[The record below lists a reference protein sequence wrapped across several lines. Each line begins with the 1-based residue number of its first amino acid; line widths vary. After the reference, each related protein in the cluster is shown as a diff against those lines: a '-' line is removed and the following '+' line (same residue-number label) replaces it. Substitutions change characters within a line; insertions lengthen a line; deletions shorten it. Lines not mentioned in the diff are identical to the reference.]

1 MPNHLPIYL
10 SIHRLSIYRSIAYP
24 SIAYNPSIAYLSI
37 AYLSTSQVG
46 HEHLQS
52 CGLAAAANHSTTP
65 NARLDRNPE
74 LQSLRRHFSG
84 GPQQALPPVP
94 VLLARRRI
102 ESGDEITWTYP
113 PEFIR
118 RLQSVGA
125 W

>member
-1 MPNHLPIYL
+1 MRDPASRNRASRVSIYLSIYLSIGRSIYLSIYL
-10 SIHRLSIYRSIAYP
+10 SIHL
-24 SIAYNPSIAYLSI
+24 
-37 AYLSTSQVG
+37 SQVG
-46 HEHLQS
+46 HEHLLS
-52 CGLAAAANHSTTP
+52 CGLAAAANHSKTP

-118 RLQSVGA
+118 KLQSVGA

>member
-1 MPNHLPIYL
+1 M
-10 SIHRLSIYRSIAYP
+10 
-24 SIAYNPSIAYLSI
+24 
-37 AYLSTSQVG
+37 G
-46 HEHLQS
+46 HEHLLS
-52 CGLAAAANHSTTP
+52 CGLAAAANHSKTP

-118 RLQSVGA
+118 KLQSVGA

>member
-1 MPNHLPIYL
+1 M
-10 SIHRLSIYRSIAYP
+10 R
-24 SIAYNPSIAYLSI
+24 
-37 AYLSTSQVG
+37 
-46 HEHLQS
+46 S
-52 CGLAAAANHSTTP
+52 CGLAAAANHSAMP

-74 LQSLRRHFSG
+74 LPSLRRHFSG

-118 RLQSVGA
+118 RLQSLGA

>member
-46 HEHLQS
+46 PEHLQS

-84 GPQQALPPVP
+84 GPHSAGVASR
-94 VLLARRRI
+94 ARAACEAADRKRR
-102 ESGDEITWTYP
+102 
-113 PEFIR
+113 
-118 RLQSVGA
+118 
-125 W
+125 